1 MPKEI
6 VKGVSHSAAAGAFWG
21 LVFLAPLVLGDFAP
35 MQLAASRYLAYGVV
49 ALLLLLPRWRKV
61 LPQMGRAE
69 WHALVWLSMLG
80 NILYYV
86 LLATAV
92 QWAGGA
98 STALIIG
105 LLPLVVTMVGARE
118 AGAIRFSALL
128 PPLLLSLSGVALVGI
143 DGVLNEL
150 AKAGQ
155 GGNVLLR
162 VGGMLCAFAA
172 LLSWSAYSIGN
183 TRWLE
188 RRPDISSHDWSLLTG
203 IVTGALALLL
213 VVPAFWQAAAH
224 GIAAWSRFWAVSAGV
239 AVLASVVGNA
249 CWNRASRL
257 LPMTLMGQ
265 MIVFETVFAL
275 VYGFLWEQR
284 LPSRL
289 ELLAITC
296 LVAGVLWCASLHHG
310 HDPHGLET
318 RKTVVGG

>member
-1 MPKEI
+1 MRKTI
-6 VKGVSHSAAAGAFWG
+6 VKGVSHGAAAGAFWG
-21 LVFLAPLVLGDFAP
+21 LVFLVPLVLSDFDP
-35 MQLAASRYLAYGVV
+35 LQLAASRYLAYGVV
-49 ALLLLLPRWRKV
+49 ALLLLATRWRKV
-61 LPQMGRAE
+61 LPQLGAAE
-69 WHALVWLSMLG
+69 WRALVWLSMLG

-98 STALIIG
+98 STALIVG
-105 LLPLVVTMVGARE
+105 LLPLVVTIVGSRDAD
-118 AGAIRFSALL
+118 ALRFTALV
-128 PPLLLSLSGVALVGI
+128 PPLLLSLFGVGLVGI
-143 DGVLNEL
+143 DGILTEL
-150 AKAGQ
+150 ARSGQ

-162 VGGMLCAFAA
+162 LAGLLCAVAA
-172 LLSWSAYSIGN
+172 LLSWSVYSIGN

-213 VVPAFWQAAAH
+213 VLPAFWHAAGHASP
-224 GIAAWSRFWAVSAGV
+224 AWLRFLGVSVGV

-284 LPSRL
+284 LPSGL
-289 ELLAITC
+289 ELLAIVC
-296 LVAGVLWCASLHHG
+296 LISGVLWCASLHRG
-310 HDPHGLET
+310 HDPHKLTAHQTAVEG
-318 RKTVVGG
+318 